1 MCLSTQNWWL
11 RFTARLL
18 VKYCTTKQ
26 NLFTTYKYK
35 YMHKFLYLENKKNQ
49 EIKDLKG
56 QFLDIMVKK
65 EIHFYSPPGLRPFNS

>member
-1 MCLSTQNWWL
+1 
-11 RFTARLL
+11 
-18 VKYCTTKQ
+18 
-26 NLFTTYKYK
+26 
-35 YMHKFLYLENKKNQ
+35 MHKFLYLENKKNQ